1 MNSSGKLNTV
11 TELLQIVHLI
21 SHKTLTVIPNEPRC
35 IFSNPMARTQSAI
48 PVKQHSV
55 IKLHRP
61 EITFFF
67 NEPRSIFSNPI
78 ANTQS
83 ASPVNH
89 KHQHTKCSCCH
100 NTIHPVQL
108 PMLQFWGK
116 NKSVHLN
123 FSICIVYFLQLKQLY
138 AVLKY

>member
-48 PVKQHSV
+48 PVKQHSD

-116 NKSVHLN
+116 NKSVHLKL
-123 FSICIVYFLQLKQLY
+123 FYLHCLFLASKIV
-138 AVLKY
+138 

>member
-48 PVKQHSV
+48 PVKQHSD
-55 IKLHRP
+55 IKLHRT

-116 NKSVHLN
+116 NKSVQLN
-123 FSICIVYFLQLKQLY
+123 FSICIVYFLQLKQFY